1 MEIQQRY
8 EAALE
13 ALVGKLRQDPS
24 ILAAI
29 LMGSLA
35 YDTVWQKSDIDLML
49 VTQEGKLKSETFTL
63 VEDDIT
69 IHAYL
74 QTRSGFKREME
85 GALDSSFLHSLLM
98 KGRLLFTRDETIPE
112 LFARRE
118 QVGARDREIQ
128 LLRAGIAVLPALSK
142 AEKWYHVRQDMDYCF
157 FWIMKMLD
165 DLARIETI
173 LNNEVPGR
181 EVVQQAL
188 RHNPAFFRAIY
199 SDLIHTAK
207 TPEAI
212 RAALDTI
219 QDYLRKQAPLLFRPV
234 LDYLSEAGT
243 IRSTTEINF
252 HFAKQMNAQYVDIA
266 CEWLAEEGLIQR
278 VSNPLRLTDKSKI
291 EVDEAAYYLN

>member
-1 MEIQQRY
+1 
-8 EAALE
+8 
-13 ALVGKLRQDPS
+13 
-24 ILAAI
+24 
-29 LMGSLA
+29 
-35 YDTVWQKSDIDLML
+35 ML

-173 LNNEVPGR
+173 LNNEVPGAR
-181 EVVQQAL
+181 
-188 RHNPAFFRAIY
+188 
-199 SDLIHTAK
+199 
-207 TPEAI
+207 
-212 RAALDTI
+212 
-219 QDYLRKQAPLLFRPV
+219 
-234 LDYLSEAGT
+234 
-243 IRSTTEINF
+243 
-252 HFAKQMNAQYVDIA
+252 
-266 CEWLAEEGLIQR
+266 
-278 VSNPLRLTDKSKI
+278 
-291 EVDEAAYYLN
+291 